1 MKRVRN
7 RRRVVGVYCLLAGL
21 SASSLAQQ
29 VKLSVQTLTCEHRK
43 TVWPIPVQ
51 VSVFDAEKVPEIAR
65 LSQEIHDSPVCGGV
79 RTVDRCL
86 ELYVRL
92 RELVTATPALARVES
107 LRGPEQEI
115 LLPPVE
121 QVIVFAF
128 DKSGGRDLASYVQA
142 RMAISSDEAN
152 EMVLDFS
159 SEDRCKAEP

>member
-1 MKRVRN
+1 MKTVRN
-7 RRRVVGVYCLLAGL
+7 GCRVAGVWCVLAGL

-43 TVWPIPVQ
+43 TVWPIAVQ

-65 LSQEIHDSPVCGGV
+65 LSQEIHDSPVCGRV

-86 ELYVRL
+86 DLYVRL
-92 RELVTATPALARVES
+92 RALVAATPALVRVES
-107 LRGPEQEI
+107 LRGPEEEI
-115 LLPPVE
+115 LLPPVQ

-128 DKSGGRDLASYVQA
+128 DKSGGADLAAYTQA

-159 SEDRCKAEP
+159 NEDRCGVEP